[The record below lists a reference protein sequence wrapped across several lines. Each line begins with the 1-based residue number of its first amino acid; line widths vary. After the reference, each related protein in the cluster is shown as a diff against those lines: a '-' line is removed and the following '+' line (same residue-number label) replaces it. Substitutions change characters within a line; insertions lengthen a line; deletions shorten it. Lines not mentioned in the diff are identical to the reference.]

1 MVAAAAA
8 APTVNCRANVN
19 TRFPSLMLADES
31 LLTRGISAEWV
42 SDTRSSMSKL
52 TERGEKRM
60 SHVQECINLAD
71 IKIKSSYGI

>member
-1 MVAAAAA
+1 
-8 APTVNCRANVN
+8 
-19 TRFPSLMLADES
+19 
-31 LLTRGISAEWV
+31 
-42 SDTRSSMSKL
+42 MSKV